1 MEEVKT
7 NELYELDKEIVEEV
21 ENAVN
26 AIYSQLPLKYI
37 GSSTVKGITF
47 VKFLQN
53 IVDRMN
59 SSETSTLLSVPSEYD
74 SLIEFVAKEAINEAV
89 EKYKESMDILIN
101 EEGKL
106 PMLWEEFEEVHDK
119 CISEVNKLFFENFLV
134 IVHW

>member
-1 MEEVKT
+1 
-7 NELYELDKEIVEEV
+7 ELDDDFVAEV
-21 ENAVN
+21 ENAVKD
-26 AIYSQLPLKYI
+26 IYSQLPLKYI
-37 GSSTVKGITF
+37 GPSAMKGTAF

-59 SSETSTLLSVPSEYD
+59 SSETSTLLSIPSEYD

-106 PMLWEEFEEVHDK
+106 PMSWEDFEEMHSG
-119 CISEVNKLFFENFLV
+119 CNSESKKLFFE
-134 IVHW
+134 